1 MMKIVIIGAASD
13 SFGRGT
19 LVDILSC
26 DDLKGQGVTL
36 TLVDISEPGLEIMH
50 NAAKRIA
57 EHFDSDIAIEA
68 TTDRREALPG
78 ADFVIIA
85 VSRRRFQ
92 LWEQDYRIP
101 LSYGFT
107 HVLGENGGPGALFH
121 ALRSFELIIPICR
134 DIEAL
139 CPDAWVLNFTNP
151 EARVLHA
158 ISHLTTVKAAGF
170 CHGVFY
176 GVQKIAEYLDQP
188 EASLYVTSAGMN
200 HFYCI
205 MQCLDRETGEDLL
218 PAALAKAKEEN
229 APALQLFRKFAEI
242 YDVFMFPSDDHIG
255 EYVAF
260 GNSYHGTQWP
270 YGVESWTLAADET
283 PAPDTL
289 AEYAAGNRP
298 IDDPWVLRPSG
309 ESVVPVICDIGLG
322 RSNRH
327 MAVNVLNR
335 EGYIDNL
342 PRHSAVEVPGLAD
355 SKGIHP
361 EHVGALPEAVATFIR
376 PQLLIHDTLTEAYR
390 TGSKQL
396 LLQALLL
403 DPLVNNVPAAETMLD
418 QMLACQADFLP
429 TFR

>member
-1 MMKIVIIGAASD
+1 MKIVIIGAASD

-26 DDLKGQGVTL
+26 DDLKSSDVTL
-36 TLVDISEPGLEIMH
+36 SLVDISERGLEIMH
-50 NAAKRIA
+50 NAAKRMA
-57 EHFDSDIAIEA
+57 EHFGSEITIEA
-68 TTDRREALPG
+68 TTDRTAALPG
-78 ADFVIIA
+78 ADFVVIS
-85 VSRRRFQ
+85 VCQKRFQ

-158 ISHLTTVKAAGF
+158 ISHLTKVKAAGF

-176 GVQKIAEYLDQP
+176 GVSKIAEYLGQP
-188 EASLYVTSAGMN
+188 EESLQVTSAGMN

-205 MQCLDRETGEDLL
+205 LKCLDRETGKDLL
-218 PAALAKAKEEN
+218 PAALAKAKDE
-229 APALQLFRKFAEI
+229 PAANLQLFRKFAEI

-255 EYVAF
+255 EYVPF

-270 YGVESWTLAADET
+270 YGVESWTLAAGPDDK
-283 PAPDTL
+283 PDTL

-298 IDDPWVLRPSG
+298 IDDPWVMRPSG
-309 ESVVPVICDIGLG
+309 ESVVPVICDIAFD
-322 RSNRH
+322 RNNRH
-327 MAVNVLNR
+327 LAVNVLNR
-335 EGYIDNL
+335 EGYIANL
-342 PRHSAVEVPGLAD
+342 PERSAVEVPGRAD
-355 SKGIHP
+355 GAGLHP
-361 EHVGALPEAVATFIR
+361 EHVGALPESVAAFIR
-376 PQLLIHDTLTEAYR
+376 PQPLIHDTLTEAYR

-403 DPLVNNVPAAETMLD
+403 DPLVNNVPAAEKLLD
-418 QMLACQADFLP
+418 QMLACQAAFLP